1 MTFFICLFILL
12 MQFLWKYIDELVG
25 KGLGWVIISKLMLY
39 ASATL
44 VPLALP
50 LALLLSSIMTFG
62 NLAEQYELVAL
73 KSAGLSLQKI
83 MRPLI
88 VAALLISIAAFYFS
102 NNVMPIA
109 NFKMYSLIYDVRQ
122 KKPALSISEGVF
134 YQGIDGYVIR
144 VGKKDNDGRTLHDV
158 MIYDHTDGVG
168 NNKMIM
174 AEKGKMVMS
183 DDERSLILTLYKGNS
198 YEEQFNSR
206 QNNKKPLMRTEF
218 DEQIIRFDLSAFKMH
233 RTDENLF
240 RDNYH
245 MLNLSQ
251 LHSAIDSLSRHI
263 ASRQKDFTRFVD
275 PIMVANRKTAAKK
288 TEFTHLDYIQNFDLN
303 KRSAIISSALASAR
317 NYKSFATDA
326 AAGLD
331 HNRKLLYRHEIEWNR
346 KFSLSFACLILFFIG
361 APLGAI
367 IRKGGLGLPVVV
379 SIFFFLTYHI
389 ITISCEKMVREGVL
403 PASQGMWISSAILFP
418 LGVFLTYKATTDS
431 ALFSSESY
439 LRIFQKIFNRKK

>member
-1 MTFFICLFILL
+1 

-62 NLAEQYELVAL
+62 NMAEHYELVAL
-73 KSAGLSLQKI
+73 KSAGLSLQRI

-88 VAALLISIAAFYFS
+88 VTAILISAAAFYFS

-122 KKPALSISEGVF
+122 KKPALSITEGIF

-144 VGKKDNDGRTLHDV
+144 VGKKDSDGKTLRDV
-158 MIYDHTDGVG
+158 MIYDHTDGIG

-174 AEKGKMVMS
+174 AERGLMVMS

-198 YEEQFNSR
+198 YEEQLNSA
-206 QNNKKPLMRTEF
+206 QGNKKPLMRTEF
-218 DEQIIRFDLSAFKMH
+218 DQQIIRFDLSAFKMH

-240 RDNYH
+240 RDNYQ
-245 MLNLSQ
+245 MLNLTQ
-251 LHSAIDSLSRHI
+251 LDKAIDSIQLHI
-263 ASRQKDFTRFVD
+263 ANRQKDFTHYVD
-275 PIMVANRKTAAKK
+275 PIVYSNNQ
-288 TEFTHLDYIQNFDLN
+288 THSTKFKLSNPDFIQNFDLN

-326 AAGLD
+326 AAGLE
-331 HNRKLLYRHEIEWNR
+331 HNRRLLYRHEIEWNR

-367 IRKGGLGLPVVV
+367 IRKGGLGLPVIA
-379 SIFFFLTYHI
+379 SILFFVLYHI

-403 PASQGMWISSAILFP
+403 PASQGMWISSAVLFP

-431 ALFSSESY
+431 ALFSTDAY
-439 LRIFQKIFNRKK
+439 LRIFQKILPKKK